1 MLEIRYNKHTNE
13 LTGWWGSRHGNHTHK
28 LKNRPDEVITTLN
41 LPIPDKPIEA
51 WLYFPNN
58 DSLTLSGDYIE
69 PPPREP

>member
-1 MLEIRYNKHTNE
+1 MLEVRYNTITNQV
-13 LTGWWGSRHGNHTHK
+13 TGWWGNRHGNHSLK
-28 LKNRPDEVITTLN
+28 LKNRPHEAIVELDV
-41 LPIPDKPIEA
+41 PIPDKPIDA